1 MALMLVAAGA
11 PVGVGLVLLFVQS
24 LALGILWGPVD
35 IALFTV
41 RQRRT
46 DPAWMGRAFAVSMA
60 FNFVGLPVGA
70 ALAGLL
76 AEQSLEVAILVLG
89 VGGAIGAAASAA
101 LLVPRTDPA
110 GARGGAAP
118 SVSPVRPEPAQ
129 PTSARDG

>member
-1 MALMLVAAGA
+1 VLGVA
-11 PVGVGLVLLFVQS
+11 LLFVQS
-24 LALGILWGPVD
+24 LLLGVLWGPVD

-76 AEQSLEVAILVLG
+76 AEQSLEAAIVILG

-101 LLVPRTDPA
+101 FLVPRADPA
-110 GARGGAAP
+110 VTRRDVPLSAAP
-118 SVSPVRPEPAQ
+118 ARSEAARPEAAPPA
-129 PTSARDG
+129 SGGE